1 MLGRFRGKQGADS
14 QAGTQERETGL
25 SNPRTKASVAKESG
39 RCRVLYMT
47 LSQVRPVL
55 LAESPTLKE
64 IPPGMIAQH
73 SSLCSSAETKSR
85 NFVDDVDS
93 SPFEIHH

>member
-1 MLGRFRGKQGADS
+1 
-14 QAGTQERETGL
+14 
-25 SNPRTKASVAKESG
+25 
-39 RCRVLYMT
+39 MT
-47 LSQVRPVL
+47 LSRVRPVL

-93 SPFEIHH
+93 SQFEIHH